1 MSASSASA
9 VSTVPR
15 SLVWATH
22 IDVLG
27 ADRVVERRDD
37 HLVIRS
43 PSSPSFYWGN
53 VLLFDEPPRPGDAER
68 WESLFA
74 GAFAGEPRVRHVTL
88 AWDGPNA
95 PAGAAHEFEPRGYE
109 LESSIGLVA
118 TPGDV
123 QPHPRANQ
131 QVTVR
136 ALHPDGDEDLWTQVI
151 DVQVAGRSS
160 REAEGPYRE
169 FTADQQAV
177 RRQHFRDGRGAWYV
191 AIDGA
196 AVVGSCGVIVTDRRG
211 RFQAVDTLA
220 THRRR
225 GVSSRLV
232 VDAAR
237 HAAEHHGADL
247 LVIVADEHY
256 HALGL
261 YESLGFERAERVLGL
276 CRAPRP

>member
-1 MSASSASA
+1 M
-9 VSTVPR
+9 STVPR

-27 ADRVVERRDD
+27 ADRVVERRGD

-53 VLLFDEPPRPGDAER
+53 VLLFDEPPQPGDAER
-68 WESLFA
+68 WERLFA
-74 GAFAGEPRVRHVTL
+74 DEFVDEPRVRHVTL

-95 PAGAAHEFEPRGYE
+95 PTGAAHEFEPRGYE
-109 LESSIGLVA
+109 VESSIGLVVA
-118 TPGDV
+118 PVDL

-131 QVTVR
+131 EVRVR
-136 ALHPDGDEDLWTQVI
+136 ALDPDGDEDLWAQVI
-151 DVQVAGRSS
+151 EVQVGGRSS
-160 REAEGPYRE
+160 REAEGPYRD
-169 FTADQQAV
+169 FSADQQAV

-191 AIDGA
+191 ALDGE
-196 AVVGSCGVIVTDRRG
+196 AVVGSCGVIVTDGRG
-211 RFQAVDTLA
+211 RFQAVDTIA

-232 VDAAR
+232 VDAAK
-237 HAAEHHGADL
+237 HAALHHGADR

-261 YESLGFERAERVLGL
+261 YESLGFVRAERVLGV
-276 CRAPRP
+276 CRPPQA